1 MLFESLD
8 KLKRNTIL
16 SAILCMA
23 LGAVILICPKP
34 QIIPLTVLFGYT
46 IIVIALV
53 LMLEFMTSKKSLMD
67 YLKFTAALLFGLI
80 GLCVV
85 VFKNDIVR
93 VLAWLFGFL
102 LICDGGR
109 SLYHSLTYIRRAN
122 HRGWKVLTVLSVL
135 LIITGILI
143 FANPWW
149 NTPVM
154 LMKIIGGAI
163 LFAAAISIC
172 RLILT
177 WPLRD
182 DDGGDE
188 DEGE

>member
-16 SAILCMA
+16 SAIICMA
-23 LGAVILICPKP
+23 LGAVILICPK
-34 QIIPLTVLFGYT
+34 QHIPALTVLAGYT
-46 IIVIALV
+46 IIITSIV
-53 LMLEFMTSKKSLMD
+53 LMLEFMTSKRSLMD
-67 YLKFTAALLFGLI
+67 YLKFTAALIFGLI
-80 GLCVV
+80 GLSVL
-85 VFKNDIVR
+85 VFQKDIVR

-109 SLYHSLTYIRRAN
+109 SMYHSLTFVRRAN
-122 HRGWKVLTVLSVL
+122 HRWWKVLVVLSAL
-135 LIITGILI
+135 LIILGIII

-149 NTPVM
+149 NTPIM
-154 LMKIIGGAI
+154 LVKVIGGSI

-172 RLILT
+172 RLVLT

-182 DDGGDE
+182 DDGGEE
-188 DEGE
+188 DE